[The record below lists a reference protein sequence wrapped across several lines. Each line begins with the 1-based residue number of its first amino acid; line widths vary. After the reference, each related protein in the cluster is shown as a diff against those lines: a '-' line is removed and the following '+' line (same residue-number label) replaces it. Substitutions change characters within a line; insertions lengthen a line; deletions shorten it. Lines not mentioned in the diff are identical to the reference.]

1 MGQST
6 VIATAFTAI
15 MFVAGISILL
25 MTSVSTFDTL
35 ASAITDQSKQND
47 ILLHERVEFGF
58 WADDDANSMRINVT
72 NTGDTSI
79 MLNDFEL
86 VDLLVSLNNGVDTTR
101 WVAFDQEGTSG
112 DYWKINRVFFKDSE
126 GDLINPIQLT
136 PSIYGAWDPLE
147 TIELSINLAEA
158 NPTFQYLSFIT
169 PNGVQTHSSLTV
181 ELDYGKVT
189 IPDTDLTVTINHD
202 LGRIPVNIQVTAGSQ
217 YEDFIWTRDWTET
230 SFVLELKNNPSSDTI
245 FFWQAR

>member
-35 ASAITDQSKQND
+35 ASAITDQAEQND

-58 WADDDANSMRINVT
+58 WTLDDANTLRINIT

-79 MLNDFEL
+79 MLSEFDTI
-86 VDLLVSLNNGVDTTR
+86 DLLVSLNNGADTTR
-101 WVAFDQEGTSG
+101 WVAFDQSG
-112 DYWKINRVFFKDSE
+112 SGNYWSINRVFFKDVE
-126 GDLINPIQLT
+126 GDMVNPISLS
-136 PSIYGAWDPLE
+136 PLYGGWDPLE
-147 TIELSINLAEA
+147 TIELSINLVEA
-158 NPTFQYLSFIT
+158 TPTFQYLSFVT

-181 ELDYGKVT
+181 DLDYGKVT
-189 IPDTDLTVTINHD
+189 LTETDLSVTINHD
-202 LGRIPVNIQVTAGSQ
+202 LGRVPVNIQVSAGGQ
-217 YEDFIWTRDWTET
+217 YEDFIWTRNWTDT
-230 SFVLELKNNPSSDTI
+230 NFVLELKNNPNTDTI
-245 FFWQAR
+245 FFWQVR